1 MTNKKPRKQKTIREK
16 GVAFAG
22 KFLVGV
28 MSTSSENARMLMILA
43 FIAGYES
50 CRRNHVCKI
59 KGAKLL

>member
-16 GVAFAG
+16 AVAYASQ
-22 KFLVGV
+22 FLVGV
-28 MSTSSENARMLMILA
+28 QETSSVNARMLMILA
-43 FIAGYES
+43 FIAGHES